1 MGFFSSLKRFFGT
14 LSKSQQ
20 LRDIYDRI
28 EENRNGGT
36 TRNAAGELKRARE
49 DLFELVRNDNE
60 LLKFLHH
67 YDVGHETLREMYYA
81 LEEAGAAHFT
91 HDGHYVAAS
100 SIALTLPLDFV
111 LRHKEIL
118 LEEPDGHEAQRV
130 AQRLVQYFENAE
142 QGQIES
148 IQG

>member
-1 MGFFSSLKRFFGT
+1 MGIFSSLKRWFST
-14 LSKSQQ
+14 LNKSQK

-36 TRNAAGELKRARE
+36 TRNAVGELKQARE
-49 DLFELVRNDNE
+49 DLLEIVRNDDE

-67 YDVGHETLREMYYA
+67 YGVDPETLRDLYHA

-91 HDGHYVAAS
+91 HDGHYVAGS

-111 LRHKEIL
+111 LRHRKVL
-118 LEEPDGHEAQRV
+118 LEDPNDRKSQRA
-130 AQRLVQYFENAE
+130 AQRLVRYFENAE
-142 QGQIES
+142 QGRIED
-148 IQG
+148 I